1 MEGQNGVQ
9 ERDEFNLPNLV
20 QKFDA
25 LHSSFLGN
33 GLVWFTR
40 GQSLLDMVSAS
51 PSENDD
57 VQERIGSKTISSM
70 NRDTCSLSSSVK
82 TGYNLI
88 LTFLIDGD
96 YFAGELCRDT
106 AH

>member
-1 MEGQNGVQ
+1 MEGQNDGQ
-9 ERDEFNLPNLV
+9 EKNVFNLPNLV
-20 QKFDA
+20 QEIDA

-33 GLVWFTR
+33 SLVWFTR
-40 GQSLLDMVSAS
+40 SQSLLDMMSAS
-51 PSENDD
+51 SSENDD
-57 VQERIGSKTISSM
+57 VQERVGSKTISSM

-88 LTFLIDGD
+88 LTFLVNSDH
-96 YFAGELCRDT
+96 FAGELRRDT